1 MNEQLTR
8 NLNDIAEECL
18 RVIYMYV
25 SATKLHYQVTTEK
38 E

>member
-18 RVIYMYV
+18 RVIYV